1 MQKALARKRK
11 MFHSFLV
18 SNPHPTPTMNAITE
32 IKAASFAH
40 ACKLQSAG
48 VITSAE
54 WKMYVDALHDW
65 LEIKISEKKS
75 CAKA

>member
-1 MQKALARKRK
+1 
-11 MFHSFLV
+11 
-18 SNPHPTPTMNAITE
+18 MNAITE

-54 WKMYVDALHDW
+54 WKMYVDALYDW
-65 LEIKISEKKS
+65 LEMKISEKKS